1 MAERKAAEDEF
12 NPRHRII
19 GAVIL
24 VALAVIF
31 LPMLLSDHPPANR
44 GIGTD
49 IRPTPDT
56 RVVEVPVPRPGD
68 KPDVARRSES
78 GSAATTTTTT
88 TAPSPRNV
96 TVPVE
101 PVLPAPID
109 EGAGSADTTI
119 PSAAPSPLA
128 NKPEAAMTKAAAAT
142 PKPAASAASKSSAAG
157 KWVIQAGAFSQL
169 ENARHLQ
176 ERLRQKGFAATL
188 DPANPAHGKTVKVL
202 VGPYPDA
209 AAAKAVAARL
219 RSELGIQGIVRS
231 R

>member
-1 MAERKAAEDEF
+1 MAERKAAEDDF

-31 LPMLLSDHPPANR
+31 LPMLLSDHPPASHST
-44 GIGTD
+44 GSGEL
-49 IRPTPDT
+49 PTADT
-56 RVVEVPVPRPGD
+56 RVVTVPVPQSGD
-68 KPDVARRSES
+68 KPDATRRTVT
-78 GSAATTTTTT
+78 GSAAT
-88 TAPSPRNV
+88 APSPPAK
-96 TVPVE
+96 TIAVPVE

-109 EGAGSADTTI
+109 EGAGNADTTA
-119 PSAAPSPLA
+119 PATAPSPPA
-128 NKPEAAMTKAAAAT
+128 KKSEPAPAKVSAPTA
-142 PKPAASAASKSSAAG
+142 KPATSAASTSSATG
-157 KWVIQAGAFSQL
+157 KWVVQAGAFSQL

-176 ERLRQKGFAATL
+176 ERLRQKGFSATL

-209 AAAKAVAARL
+209 AAAKAAAARL
-219 RSELGIQGIVRS
+219 HGELGIQGIVRS

>member
-1 MAERKAAEDEF
+1 MAERRAAEDEF
-12 NPRHRII
+12 NPRHRIV

-44 GIGTD
+44 GAGGD
-49 IRPTPDT
+49 VASTPDS
-56 RVVEVPVPRPGD
+56 RVVEVPVPPPGD
-68 KPDVARRSES
+68 KPDTTRRTGT
-78 GSAATTTTTT
+78 GSASTTPPPTQ
-88 TAPSPRNV
+88 AV

-101 PVLPAPID
+101 PVRPAPID
-109 EGAGSADTTI
+109 EAPGSAEATR
-119 PSAAPSPLA
+119 PAAAPPAKKSEPTPA
-128 NKPEAAMTKAAAAT
+128 KTVATAA
-142 PKPAASAASKSSAAG
+142 PPAASATG

-209 AAAKAVAARL
+209 AAAKSAAARIH
-219 RSELGIQGIVRS
+219 SELGIQGIVRS

>member
-1 MAERKAAEDEF
+1 MAERKAAEDDF

-31 LPMLLSDHPPANR
+31 LPMLLSDHPPASHST
-44 GIGTD
+44 GGGEL
-49 IRPTPDT
+49 PTADT
-56 RVVEVPVPRPGD
+56 RVVTVPVPLPGD
-68 KPDVARRSES
+68 KPDAGRRAA
-78 GSAATTTTTT
+78 GSSAVITT
-88 TAPSPRNV
+88 PSPARTV
-96 TVPVE
+96 AVPVE

-109 EGAGSADTTI
+109 ETAPAEDSTAPVT
-119 PSAAPSPLA
+119 APSPSVKKTESA
-128 NKPEAAMTKAAAAT
+128 PARASAPTA
-142 PKPAASAASKSSAAG
+142 KPAAGAASISSPAG

-209 AAAKAVAARL
+209 AAAKAAAARL
-219 RSELGIQGIVRS
+219 HSELGIQGIVRS

>member
-1 MAERKAAEDEF
+1 MAERKAAEDNF

-31 LPMLLSDHPPANR
+31 LPMLLSDHPPAGR
-44 GIGTD
+44 STGSDGL
-49 IRPTPDT
+49 PVPET
-56 RVVEVPVPRPGD
+56 RVVTVPVPQPGD
-68 KPDVARRSES
+68 KPDTARRAAN
-78 GSAATTTTTT
+78 GSAATAT
-88 TAPSPRNV
+88 SPPTKTV
-96 TVPVE
+96 AVPVE
-101 PVLPAPID
+101 PVLPEPVDEAAPASD
-109 EGAGSADTTI
+109 A
-119 PSAAPSPLA
+119 AAPSPSVKKSEPA
-128 NKPEAAMTKAAAAT
+128 PTRAPAA
-142 PKPAASAASKSSAAG
+142 KPAASVAAG
-157 KWVIQAGAFSQL
+157 KWVIQAGVFAQP

-209 AAAKAVAARL
+209 AAAKAAAARL
-219 RSELGIQGIVRS
+219 HSELGIQGIVRS